1 MATKKV
7 NIDIIAKDK
16 TRAAMRTAT
25 AGINNIKR
33 SVFSLQTALIGIGA
47 GAAAKSFIDV
57 GRSVERLGVRFKFLF
72 GSAREGAKAFDTLI
86 KFASRVPFTLEEIQG
101 ASGNLAVISKDAN
114 ELSKNLGIVGNVAA
128 VTGLDFQT
136 TAEQIQ
142 RAFAGGIASADIFR
156 EKGVR
161 ALLGF
166 EEGARVSVEETRK
179 RFFEVFGPNG
189 EFGKA
194 TDELAKTFDGTLS
207 MIGDK
212 VFSFKNEVAQA
223 GLFDF
228 VKATAEVINK
238 SIEDNFGSIE
248 TFARSASEAMINSFI
263 VMGIG
268 VGKVADLF
276 TLPAKVMV
284 EGIKGVIGFLSSIP
298 EPMRSLGVVGFLALG
313 FKGKIAVTLISAFF
327 DEIKK
332 MAVFLGGETSDALR
346 KIDEELT
353 QDLLDFLDDTKNAS
367 TDKFSEIGNFL
378 KTELDDIFSGR
389 FLGGEKGLNL
399 KVEVGFEQA
408 IRNFFSEVQKAFKDA
423 RFSAGEF
430 GEAVGSEM
438 QEALASQGMFN
449 KELSMTDKILKELT
463 IASDSFATGFGEAM
477 KQAGDTAKQFN
488 TIGKKAFE
496 ELKDTLTD
504 FVFTGKL
511 QFEDFARTVT
521 RMIVEALIGKAVS
534 AAVDKAI
541 EVFKMGTIKKAL
553 MSVYEGALKTFAS
566 IPFPFNIA
574 ATGAAIGFGMGLV
587 NKIRGFEK
595 GGRPQVG
602 MPAIVGEKGPELFV
616 PDQAG
621 TVIPNNKLGMNQPVT
636 VNFNINTVDARGFN
650 ELLVNSRG
658 VIVNIINSAV
668 NEKGRMALI

>member
-25 AGINNIKR
+25 AGINNIKK
-33 SVFSLQTALIGIGA
+33 SVFSLQTALVGLGA
-47 GAAAKSFIDV
+47 GVAVKSFIDV

-86 KFASRVPFTLEEIQG
+86 KFAGRVPFTLDEIQG
-101 ASGNLAVISKDAN
+101 ASGNLAVISKDAK
-114 ELSKNLGIVGNVAA
+114 ELGKNLDIVGNVAA

-212 VFSFKNEVAQA
+212 VFAFKNEVAQA

-228 VKATAEVINK
+228 VKATAETINR

-248 TFARSASEAMINSFI
+248 TFARSASEAMIKSFI
-263 VMGIG
+263 TMGIG

-284 EGIKGVIGFLSSIP
+284 EGVKNVIGFLNSIP

-327 DEIKK
+327 DEIKS
-332 MAVFLGGETSDALR
+332 MAKFLGAETSEFLE
-346 KIDEELT
+346 KQNVELT
-353 QDLLDFLDDTKNAS
+353 EDLMDFLNNV
-367 TDKFSEIGNFL
+367 GN
-378 KTELDDIFSGR
+378 ES
-389 FLGGEKGLNL
+389 
-399 KVEVGFEQA
+399 
-408 IRNFFSEVQKAFKDA
+408 
-423 RFSAGEF
+423 
-430 GEAVGSEM
+430 
-438 QEALASQGMFN
+438 
-449 KELSMTDKILKELT
+449 
-463 IASDSFATGFGEAM
+463 
-477 KQAGDTAKQFN
+477 
-488 TIGKKAFE
+488 KK
-496 ELKDTLTD
+496 K
-504 FVFTGKL
+504 
-511 QFEDFARTVT
+511 FEDF
-521 RMIVEALIGKAVS
+521 
-534 AAVDKAI
+534 
-541 EVFKMGTIKKAL
+541 L
-553 MSVYEGALKTFAS
+553 MK
-566 IPFPFNIA
+566 
-574 ATGAAIGFGMGLV
+574 
-587 NKIRGFEK
+587 
-595 GGRPQVG
+595 
-602 MPAIVGEKGPELFV
+602 
-616 PDQAG
+616 
-621 TVIPNNKLGMNQPVT
+621 
-636 VNFNINTVDARGFN
+636 
-650 ELLVNSRG
+650 
-658 VIVNIINSAV
+658 
-668 NEKGRMALI
+668 

>member
-25 AGINNIKR
+25 AGINNIKK
-33 SVFSLQTALIGIGA
+33 SVFSLQTALVGLGA
-47 GAAAKSFIDV
+47 GVAVKSFIDV
-57 GRSVERLGVRFKFLF
+57 GRLVERLGVRFKFLF

-86 KFASRVPFTLEEIQG
+86 KFAGRVPFTLEEIQG
-101 ASGNLAVISKDAN
+101 ASGNLAVISKDAK
-114 ELSKNLGIVGNVAA
+114 ELGKNLDIVGNVAA

-212 VFSFKNEVAQA
+212 VFAFKNEVAQA

-228 VKATAEVINK
+228 VKATAETINR

-248 TFARSASEAMINSFI
+248 TFARSASEAMIKSFI
-263 VMGIG
+263 TMGIG

-284 EGIKGVIGFLSSIP
+284 EGVKNVIGFLNSIP

-313 FKGKIAVTLISAFF
+313 FKGKVAVTLISAFF
-327 DEIKK
+327 DEIKS
-332 MAVFLGGETSDALR
+332 MAKFLGAETSEFLE
-346 KIDEELT
+346 KQNIELT
-353 QDLLDFLDDTKNAS
+353 EDLMDFLNNIGDESKK
-367 TDKFSEIGNFL
+367 KFTEIGAFL
-378 KTELDDIFSGR
+378 NTSLDDIFGKR
-389 FLGGEKGLNL
+389 FGGAEKGLTL
-399 KVEVGFEQA
+399 TIDVGFETQ
-408 IRNFFSEVQKAFKDA
+408 IRNFFAEVMKNFDKA
-423 RFSAGEF
+423 RNSAGDF
-430 GEAVGSEM
+430 GKTVGQEM
-438 QEALASQGMFN
+438 HDALASQGMFN
-449 KELSMTDKILKELT
+449 EELSLTDKIFKELNL
-463 IASDSFATGFGEAM
+463 ASAGFAEGFKEAM
-477 KQAGDTAKQFN
+477 KSAGDTTKQFQN
-488 TIGKKAFE
+488 IGKQAFT
-496 ELKDTLTD
+496 ELKTMLTD
-504 FVFTGKL
+504 FVMTGKL
-511 QFEDFARTVT
+511 QFEDFARTIT
-521 RMIVEALIGKAVS
+521 KMIVEALIGKAIT

-541 EVFKMGTIKKAL
+541 ELFKMKSIRSAL
-553 MSVYEGALKTFAS
+553 INVYEGATKAFAQGG
-566 IPFPFNIA
+566 IFGPVLAAGAIA
-574 ATGAAIGFGMGLV
+574 FGLGLV
-587 NKIRGFEK
+587 GKMRGFEK
-595 GGRPQVG
+595 GGRPPVG
-602 MPAIVGEKGPELFV
+602 MPSIVGEKGPELFV

-621 TVIPNNKLGMNQPVT
+621 TVVPNNQLGMGKAVT

-658 VIVNIINSAV
+658 TIVNLINSAV
-668 NEKGRMALI
+668 NEKGKMAII

>member
-25 AGINNIKR
+25 AGINNIKK
-33 SVFSLQTALIGIGA
+33 SVFSLQTALVGLGA
-47 GAAAKSFIDV
+47 GVAVKSFIDV

-86 KFASRVPFTLEEIQG
+86 KFAGRVPFTLEEIQG
-101 ASGNLAVISKDAN
+101 ASGNLAVISKDAK
-114 ELSKNLGIVGNVAA
+114 ELGKNLDIVGNVAA

-166 EEGARVSVEETRK
+166 EEGARVSVEETKK

-212 VFSFKNEVAQA
+212 VFAFKNEVAQA

-228 VKATAEVINK
+228 VKATAETINR

-248 TFARSASEAMINSFI
+248 TFARSASEAMIKSFI
-263 VMGIG
+263 TMGIG

-276 TLPAKVMV
+276 TLPAKVMI
-284 EGIKGVIGFLSSIP
+284 EGVKNVIGFLNSIP

-313 FKGKIAVTLISAFF
+313 FKGKVAVTLISAFF
-327 DEIKK
+327 DEIKS
-332 MAVFLGGETSDALR
+332 MAKFLGAETSEFLE
-346 KIDEELT
+346 KQNVELT
-353 QDLLDFLDDTKNAS
+353 EDLMDFLNNVGDESKK
-367 TDKFSEIGNFL
+367 KFNEIGTFL
-378 KTELDDIFSGR
+378 DRSMEDIFKGSK
-389 FLGGEKGLNL
+389 FLGTEKGLNL
-399 KVEVGFEQA
+399 TIDVGFESQ
-408 IRNFFSEVQKAFKDA
+408 IRNFFDEVMKNFDKA
-423 RFSAGEF
+423 RNSAGDF
-430 GEAVGSEM
+430 GKTVGQEM
-438 QEALASQGMFN
+438 HDALASQGHFN
-449 KELSMTDKILKELT
+449 EQLSLTDKIFKELN
-463 IASDSFATGFGEAM
+463 IASVGFAEGFKEAM
-477 KQAGDTAKQFN
+477 KSAGDTTKQFQ
-488 TIGKKAFE
+488 TIGKQAFT
-496 ELKDTLTD
+496 ELKTMLTD
-504 FVFTGKL
+504 FVMTGKL
-511 QFEDFARTVT
+511 QFEDFARTIT
-521 RMIVEALIGKAVS
+521 RMIVEALIGRAIT

-541 EVFKMGTIKKAL
+541 ELFKMKSIRSAL
-553 MSVYEGALKTFAS
+553 VNVYEGATKAFAQGG
-566 IPFPFNIA
+566 IFGPVLA
-574 ATGAAIGFGMGLV
+574 AGALAFGLGLV
-587 NKIRGFEK
+587 GKMRGFEK
-595 GGRPQVG
+595 GGRPPVG
-602 MPAIVGEKGPELFV
+602 MPSIVGERGPELFV

-621 TVIPNNKLGMNQPVT
+621 TVVPNNQLGMGKAVT

-658 VIVNIINSAV
+658 TIVNLINSAV
-668 NEKGRMALI
+668 NEKGKMAII

>member
-25 AGINNIKR
+25 AGINNIKK
-33 SVFSLQTALIGIGA
+33 SVFSLQTALVGLGA
-47 GAAAKSFIDV
+47 GVAVKSFIDV
-57 GRSVERLGVRFKFLF
+57 GRLVERLGVRFKFLF

-86 KFASRVPFTLEEIQG
+86 KFAGRVPFTLEEIQG
-101 ASGNLAVISKDAN
+101 ASGNLAVISKDAK
-114 ELSKNLGIVGNVAA
+114 ELGKNLDIVGNVAA

-212 VFSFKNEVAQA
+212 VFAFKNEVAQA

-228 VKATAEVINK
+228 VKATAETINR

-248 TFARSASEAMINSFI
+248 TFARSASEAMIKSFI
-263 VMGIG
+263 TMGIG

-284 EGIKGVIGFLSSIP
+284 EGVKNVIGFLNSIP

-313 FKGKIAVTLISAFF
+313 FKGKVAVTLISAFF
-327 DEIKK
+327 DEIKS
-332 MAVFLGGETSDALR
+332 MAKFLGAETSEFLE
-346 KIDEELT
+346 KQNIELT
-353 QDLLDFLDDTKNAS
+353 EDLMDFLNNIGDESKK
-367 TDKFSEIGNFL
+367 KFTEIGAFL
-378 KTELDDIFSGR
+378 NTSLDDIFGKR
-389 FLGGEKGLNL
+389 FGGAEKGLTL
-399 KVEVGFEQA
+399 TIDVGFETQ
-408 IRNFFSEVQKAFKDA
+408 IRNFFAEVMKNFDKA
-423 RFSAGEF
+423 RNSAGDF
-430 GEAVGSEM
+430 GKTVGQEM
-438 QEALASQGMFN
+438 HDALASQGMFN
-449 KELSMTDKILKELT
+449 EELSLTDKIFKELNL
-463 IASDSFATGFGEAM
+463 ASAGFAEGFKEAM
-477 KQAGDTAKQFN
+477 KSAGDTTKQFQN
-488 TIGKKAFE
+488 IGKQAFT
-496 ELKDTLTD
+496 ELKTMLTD
-504 FVFTGKL
+504 FVMTGKL
-511 QFEDFARTVT
+511 QFEDFARTIT
-521 RMIVEALIGKAVS
+521 RMIVEALIGRAIT

-541 EVFKMGTIKKAL
+541 ELFKMKSIRSAL
-553 MSVYEGALKTFAS
+553 INVYEGATKAFAQGG
-566 IPFPFNIA
+566 IFGPVLAAGAIA
-574 ATGAAIGFGMGLV
+574 FGLGLV
-587 NKIRGFEK
+587 GKMRGFEK
-595 GGRPQVG
+595 GGRPPVG
-602 MPAIVGEKGPELFV
+602 MPSIVGEKGPELFV

-621 TVIPNNKLGMNQPVT
+621 TVVPNNQLGMGKAVT

-658 VIVNIINSAV
+658 TIVNLINSAV
-668 NEKGRMALI
+668 NEKGKMAII

>member
-25 AGINNIKR
+25 AGINNIKK
-33 SVFSLQTALIGIGA
+33 SVFSLQTALVGLGA
-47 GAAAKSFIDV
+47 GVAVKSFIDV

-86 KFASRVPFTLEEIQG
+86 KFAGRVPFTLEEIQG
-101 ASGNLAVISKDAN
+101 ASGNLAVISKDAK
-114 ELSKNLGIVGNVAA
+114 ELGKNLDIVGNVAA

-212 VFSFKNEVAQA
+212 VFAFKNEVAQA

-228 VKATAEVINK
+228 VKATAETINR

-248 TFARSASEAMINSFI
+248 TFARSASEAMIKSFI
-263 VMGIG
+263 TMGIG

-284 EGIKGVIGFLSSIP
+284 EGVKNVIGFLNSIP

-313 FKGKIAVTLISAFF
+313 FKGKVAVTLISAFF
-327 DEIKK
+327 DEIKS
-332 MAVFLGGETSDALR
+332 MAKFLGAETSEFLE
-346 KIDEELT
+346 KQNIELT
-353 QDLLDFLDDTKNAS
+353 EDLMDFLNNIGDESKK
-367 TDKFSEIGNFL
+367 KFTEIGAFL
-378 KTELDDIFSGR
+378 NTSLDDIFGKR
-389 FLGGEKGLNL
+389 FGGAEKGLTL
-399 KVEVGFEQA
+399 TIDVGFETQ
-408 IRNFFSEVQKAFKDA
+408 IRNFFAEVMKNFDKA
-423 RFSAGEF
+423 RNSAGDF
-430 GEAVGSEM
+430 GKTVGQEM
-438 QEALASQGMFN
+438 HDALASQGMFN
-449 KELSMTDKILKELT
+449 EELSLTDKIFKELNL
-463 IASDSFATGFGEAM
+463 ASAGFAEGFKEAM
-477 KQAGDTAKQFN
+477 KSAGDTTKQFQN
-488 TIGKKAFE
+488 IGKQAFT
-496 ELKDTLTD
+496 ELKTMLTD
-504 FVFTGKL
+504 FVMTGKL
-511 QFEDFARTVT
+511 QFEDFARTIT
-521 RMIVEALIGKAVS
+521 KMIVEALIGKAIT

-541 EVFKMGTIKKAL
+541 ELFKMKSIRSAL
-553 MSVYEGALKTFAS
+553 INVYEGATKAFAQGG
-566 IPFPFNIA
+566 IFGPVLAAGAIA
-574 ATGAAIGFGMGLV
+574 FGLGLV
-587 NKIRGFEK
+587 GKMRGFEK
-595 GGRPQVG
+595 GGRPPVG
-602 MPAIVGEKGPELFV
+602 MPSIVGEKGPELFV

-621 TVIPNNKLGMNQPVT
+621 TVVPNNQLGMGKAVT

-658 VIVNIINSAV
+658 TIVNLINSAV
-668 NEKGRMALI
+668 NEKGKMAII

>member
-7 NIDIIAKDK
+7 NIDIVAKDK
-16 TRAAMRTAT
+16 TRMAMRSAT
-25 AGINNIKR
+25 ACINNIKR
-33 SVFSLQTALIGIGA
+33 SVFSLQTALFGLGA
-47 GAAAKSFIDV
+47 GVAVKSFIDV

-101 ASGNLAVISKDAN
+101 ASGNLAVISNDAK
-114 ELSKNLGIVGNVAA
+114 ELGKNLDIVGNVAS

-156 EKGVR
+156 ERGVR

-248 TFARSASEAMINSFI
+248 TFARSASDAMIQSFI

-284 EGIKGVIGFLSSIP
+284 EGVKNVIGFLNSIP

-327 DEIKK
+327 DEIKS
-332 MAVFLGGETSDALR
+332 MAKFLGAETSEFLE
-346 KIDEELT
+346 KQNVELT
-353 QDLLDFLDDTKNAS
+353 EDLMDFLNNVGDESKK
-367 TDKFSEIGNFL
+367 KFDEIGSFL
-378 KTELDDIFSGR
+378 NTSMEDIFGNR
-389 FLGGEKGLNL
+389 FGGAEKGLEL
-399 KVEVGFEQA
+399 TIDVGFETQ
-408 IRNFFSEVQKAFKDA
+408 IRRFFDEVMKNFDKA
-423 RFSAGEF
+423 RNSAGDF
-430 GEAVGSEM
+430 GKTVGQEM
-438 QEALASQGMFN
+438 HDALASQGHFN
-449 KELSMTDKILKELT
+449 EELSLTDKILKELSL
-463 IASDSFATGFGEAM
+463 ASTGFGEGFKEAM
-477 KQAGDTAKQFN
+477 KSAGDTTKNFQK
-488 TIGKKAFE
+488 IGQESFTALKK
-496 ELKDTLTD
+496 TLTD
-504 FVFTGKL
+504 FVLTGKL
-511 QFEDFARTVT
+511 QFEDLARTIT
-521 RMIVEALIGKAVS
+521 RMIVEALIGKAIS
-534 AAVDKAI
+534 SAVDKAV
-541 EVFKMGTIKKAL
+541 EMFKMKSIRSAL
-553 MSVYEGALKTFAS
+553 INVYEGATKAFAQGG
-566 IPFPFNIA
+566 ILGPILA
-574 ATGAAIGFGMGLV
+574 GTALAFGLSLV
-587 NKIRGFEK
+587 GKMRGFQK
-595 GGRPQVG
+595 GGRPPVG
-602 MPAIVGEKGPELFV
+602 QPSIVGEKGAELFV

-621 TVIPNNKLGMNQPVT
+621 TIIPNNKLGMGQPVT

-658 VIVNIINSAV
+658 TIVNMINNAV
-668 NEKGRMALI
+668 NEKGKMAII